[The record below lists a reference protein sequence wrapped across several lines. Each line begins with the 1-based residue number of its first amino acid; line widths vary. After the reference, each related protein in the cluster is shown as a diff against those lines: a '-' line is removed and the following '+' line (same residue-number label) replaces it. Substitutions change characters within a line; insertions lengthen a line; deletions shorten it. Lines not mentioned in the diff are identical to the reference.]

1 MTSQIEGS
9 GFLASKVLSVN
20 VGMPMEFKWRDRVVR
35 TGIFKEPVEGRV
47 SATTEN
53 LAGDGQADTSVHGG
67 KDKAVYVYP
76 SEHYPLWKKEFPAVS
91 MPWGVFGENLTTVGL
106 SEDTVKI
113 GDRFL
118 IGSAELIVTQPR
130 MPCFK
135 LGIRFGAEEIVRR
148 FRVSGK
154 SGWYCLVAR
163 EGAVSAGDKIQLIDR
178 ESETFS
184 VKDVLE
190 LHESRDPDLDV
201 LQRVIQFRGLSEA
214 WREHFRRRL
223 ATPDR

>member
-1 MTSQIEGS
+1 MRSQIEGCR
-9 GFLASKVLSVN
+9 FLASKVLSVN
-20 VGMPMEFKWRDRVVR
+20 VGLPMEFKWRDRVVR

-47 SATTEN
+47 LIRREN

-67 KDKAVYVYP
+67 RDKAVYVYP
-76 SEHYPLWKKEFPAVS
+76 SEHYAFWKKEFPAVS
-91 MPWGVFGENLTTVGL
+91 MPWGMFGENLTTVGV

-118 IGSAELIVTQPR
+118 IGSAELVVTQPR

-135 LGIRFGAEEIVRR
+135 LGIRFGAKEIVKR
-148 FRVSGK
+148 FRVSGR
-154 SGWYCLVAR
+154 SGWYSMVAK
-163 EGAVSAGDKIQLIDR
+163 EGAVSVGDKIQLIDR

-184 VKDVLE
+184 VRDLLE
-190 LHESRDPDLDV
+190 LHESGNPDRDA

-223 ATPDR
+223 AEPER